1 MKKRR
6 IGMYILAVVIVIIA
20 VAGIVMYSVVGNY
33 RKQVEAIQITG
44 VDLSV
49 IPDGTYEGSCETL
62 MVSADV
68 KVTVK
73 DHQIT
78 DIQLVRHNNGKG
90 ASAEVIPQKIIE
102 AQSLEVDIVSGATS
116 SSKVILKAVKNA
128 LTRGTAN

>member
-1 MKKRR
+1 MKKGR

-20 VAGIVMYSVVGNY
+20 VAGIAMYSVVGNY

-44 VDLSV
+44 VDLSE

-62 MVSADV
+62 LVSADV
-68 KVTVK
+68 KVIVK

-78 DIQLVRHNNGKG
+78 DIQLVRHDNGKG

-102 AQSLEVDIVSGATS
+102 AQSLEVDIISGATS
-116 SSKVILKAVKNA
+116 SSKVILKAVESA
-128 LTRGTAN
+128 LTRGIAN